1 MLSGS
6 LFGPSA
12 LNKISVNVPSSAPAF
27 IPFPRRSSALYR
39 VSANSWLLPP
49 PRALS
54 SSGMP
59 PDLHHSTFFVF
70 FFSFFNSSNNHRKLF
85 TGLPLGPCEFSTLYR
100 GFWEAS
106 WGWGDHIPGSFFSPV
121 AHAVP
126 PNLISTPVGLICP
139 RCTTSFSVHYASPVP
154 GGLGRF

>member
-1 MLSGS
+1 MSLLLPLPSSHFRGGPQPSIGFLPTPGFFLPLGLCLLVECLLTCIIAHS
-6 LFGPSA
+6 LF
-12 LNKISVNVPSSAPAF
+12 L
-27 IPFPRRSSALYR
+27 
-39 VSANSWLLPP
+39 
-49 PRALS
+49 
-54 SSGMP
+54 
-59 PDLHHSTFFVF
+59 
-70 FFSFFNSSNNHRKLF
+70 FFSFFNSNNNHRKLF